1 MMRRFLFNT
10 TAALVA
16 VIGLAGSA
24 FAQEFTF
31 RFQSSDPAGNPNF
44 EYQKGWTD
52 LVAERSG
59 GKVKIELLPVG
70 SVVEYNET
78 LDAVAAGIL
87 DGQICDSSYW
97 AGKDPAFGLISN
109 PVGAWSDPSQMI
121 DFVENGGGKEI
132 MQELLGSY
140 GLHFIGVS
148 TPGLE
153 AFVSRVP
160 LDGVDDL
167 KGLKLRAPEGPIAN
181 VFAAAGAAPVNLP
194 SSEVFT
200 SLDKG
205 VVDAADYS
213 VFSVNQAQGLNTV
226 AKHPVYPGFHSLPL
240 VEVSMNKV
248 GRAARRRQDDA
259 RRDRQGVPADP
270 DQRSE
275 GSRPEG
281 CRGSQGRQLDHR
293 ARLVCRGTCQVPRAR
308 RRGMGAGC
316 QGFADGAEG
325 LRHADGLSQ
334 GQGPAAVIDVA
345 APKGAANFSCRGRK
359 A

>member
-1 MMRRFLFNT
+1 MKRYIMGMAL
-10 TAALVA
+10 ALVSTVA
-16 VIGLAGSA
+16 IVAGA
-24 FAQEFTF
+24 TAQEYSF

-52 LVAERSG
+52 LVAEKSG

-109 PVGAWSDPSQMI
+109 PVGAWSDPAQMI

-160 LDGVDDL
+160 LDKVDDL
-167 KGLKLRAPEGPIAN
+167 KGVKVRSPEGPIAN
-181 VFAAAGAAPVNLP
+181 VFAAAGASPVNLP
-194 SSEVFT
+194 ASEVFT

-213 VFSVNQAQGLNTV
+213 VFSVNQKQGLNGIG
-226 AKHPVYPGFHSLPL
+226 KHPVYPGFHSLPL
-240 VEVSMNKV
+240 VEVSMNKAKWDALPDDV
-248 GRAARRRQDDA
+248 KAMLEQTVKEFQQTQINGLKAADLKAVEEAKQDESITIHNWSAEERAKFRTIATAEWERVAQ
-259 RRDRQGVPADP
+259 
-270 DQRSE
+270 
-275 GSRPEG
+275 
-281 CRGSQGRQLDHR
+281 GSQMAQKVYDTLTAYLKGK
-293 ARLVCRGTCQVPRAR
+293 
-308 RRGMGAGC
+308 
-316 QGFADGAEG
+316 G
-325 LRHADGLSQ
+325 LL
-334 GQGPAAVIDVA
+334 
-345 APKGAANFSCRGRK
+345 
-359 A
+359 

>member
-1 MMRRFLFNT
+1 M
-10 TAALVA
+10 
-16 VIGLAGSA
+16 GLAGTA
-24 FAQEFTF
+24 LAQEFTF

-78 LDAVAAGIL
+78 LDAVAGGIL

-109 PVGAWSDPSQMI
+109 PVGAWSDPAQMI

-167 KGLKLRAPEGPIAN
+167 KGLKMRAPEGPIAN
-181 VFAAAGAAPVNLP
+181 VFAAFGAAPVNLP

-200 SLDKG
+200 SIDKG

-213 VFSVNQAQGLNTV
+213 VFSVNQAQGLNGV

-240 VEVSMNKV
+240 VEVSMNMAKWEALPDDLKKILEETV
-248 GRAARRRQDDA
+248 KEFQQTQINGLKAA
-259 RRDRQGVPADP
+259 
-270 DQRSE
+270 DQKAVEAAKAE
-275 GSRPEG
+275 GSITIHDWSAEE
-281 CRGSQGRQLDHR
+281 R
-293 ARLVCRGTCQVPRAR
+293 AKFRKLGV
-308 RRGMGAGC
+308 
-316 QGFADGAEG
+316 AEWENIAKRSPMAQKVFDTLTAYLKEKG
-325 LRHADGLSQ
+325 LL
-334 GQGPAAVIDVA
+334 
-345 APKGAANFSCRGRK
+345 
-359 A
+359 

>member
-1 MMRRFLFNT
+1 MKRLLIGT
-10 TAALVA
+10 TLAIVAA
-16 VIGLAGSA
+16 IGLAGTA
-24 FAQEFTF
+24 LAQEFSF

-44 EYQKGWTD
+44 EYQKGWTE

-97 AGKDPAFGLISN
+97 AGKDPAFGLIAN
-109 PVGAWSDPSQMI
+109 PVGAWSDAAQMI

-167 KGLKLRAPEGPIAN
+167 KGLKMRAPEGPIAN

-194 SSEVFT
+194 SSEVYT

-213 VFSVNQAQGLNTV
+213 VFSVNQAQGLNNV

-240 VEVSMNKV
+240 VEVSMN
-248 GRAARRRQDDA
+248 AAKWEALPDDIKKMLEETVKEFQQTQINGLKA
-259 RRDRQGVPADP
+259 AD
-270 DQRSE
+270 QKAVEEAKAE
-275 GSRPEG
+275 GSITVHDWPEEE
-281 CRGSQGRQLDHR
+281 RAKFRKLAVAEWENVAKGS
-293 ARLVCRGTCQVPRAR
+293 P
-308 RRGMGAGC
+308 MGQKVFDTLTAYLK
-316 QGFADGAEG
+316 DKG
-325 LRHADGLSQ
+325 LL
-334 GQGPAAVIDVA
+334 
-345 APKGAANFSCRGRK
+345 
-359 A
+359 

>member
-1 MMRRFLFNT
+1 MKLIHAAAT
-10 TAALVA
+10 ALVL
-16 VIGLAGSA
+16 LASGA
-24 FAQEFTF
+24 AAQEYSFK
-31 RFQSSDPAGNPNF
+31 FQSSDPAGNPNF
-44 EYQKGWTD
+44 EFQKGWTE
-52 LVAERSG
+52 LVAEKSG
-59 GKVKIELLPVG
+59 GNVKIELLPVG

-109 PVGAWSDPSQMI
+109 PVGAWSSPEQMI

-167 KGLKLRAPEGPIAN
+167 KGLKMRSPEGPIAN
-181 VFAAAGAAPVNLP
+181 VFAAAGASPVNLP

-213 VFSVNQAQGLNTV
+213 VFSVNQQQGMNAV
-226 AKHPVYPGFHSLPL
+226 APHPVYPGFHSLPL
-240 VEVSMNKV
+240 VEVSMNQAKWDALPDDIKTMLEETV
-248 GRAARRRQDDA
+248 KEFQQTQLAGNRAADEA
-259 RRDRQGVPADP
+259 AVAEAEADP
-270 DQRSE
+270 NITVHNWSE
-275 GSRPEG
+275 EERAKFRALGVAEWEKAA
-281 CRGSQGRQLDHR
+281 SQSPASQKVFDTLTAYLKDK
-293 ARLVCRGTCQVPRAR
+293 
-308 RRGMGAGC
+308 
-316 QGFADGAEG
+316 G
-325 LRHADGLSQ
+325 LLQ
-334 GQGPAAVIDVA
+334 
-345 APKGAANFSCRGRK
+345 
-359 A
+359 

>member
-1 MMRRFLFNT
+1 MTFKWSGL
-10 TAALVA
+10 AGLA
-16 VIGLAGSA
+16 IGLALTTGAS
-24 FAQEFTF
+24 AQEYTF

-52 LVAERSG
+52 LVAEKSG

-78 LDAVAAGIL
+78 LEAVGAGIL
-87 DGQICDSSYW
+87 DGQICDTSYW
-97 AGKDPAFGLISN
+97 AGRDPAFGLIAN

-121 DFVENGGGKEI
+121 DFVENGGGKEL
-132 MQELLGSY
+132 MGELLEPY

-167 KGLKLRAPEGPIAN
+167 KGVKVRAPEGLIGA

-194 SSEVFT
+194 ASEVYT

-213 VFSVNQAQGLNTV
+213 VFSVNQAQGLNDV
-226 AKHPVYPGFHSLPL
+226 APNPVYPGFHSLPL
-240 VEVSMNKV
+240 VEVSMNKAKWDALPDDIKAMLEETV
-248 GRAARRRQDDA
+248 KEFQQTQVNGLKERDLAALKEAEANPDITVHDWSAEDRAKFRTIA
-259 RRDRQGVPADP
+259 QG
-270 DQRSE
+270 E
-275 GSRPEG
+275 WEK
-281 CRGSQGRQLDHR
+281 
-293 ARLVCRGTCQVPRAR
+293 
-308 RRGMGAGC
+308 
-316 QGFADGAEG
+316 
-325 LRHADGLSQ
+325 
-334 GQGPAAVIDVA
+334 VA
-345 APKGAANFSCRGRK
+345 ANSPMSQKVYDALSAYLSEKGLLAQ
-359 A
+359 

>member
-1 MMRRFLFNT
+1 MRRILFNT
-10 TAALVA
+10 AVA
-16 VIGLAGSA
+16 FVTVIGLTNTAL
-24 FAQEFTF
+24 AQEFSF

-44 EYQKGWTD
+44 EYQKAWTD

-78 LDAVAAGIL
+78 LDAVAGGIL

-109 PVGAWSDPSQMI
+109 PVGAWSDPAQMV

-140 GLHFIGVS
+140 GLHFIGVT

-167 KGLKLRAPEGPIAN
+167 KGVKVRSPEGPIAN

-194 SSEVFT
+194 ASEVYT

-213 VFSVNQAQGLNTV
+213 VFSVNQQQGLNKV
-226 AKHPVYPGFHSLPL
+226 APHPVYPGFHSLPL
-240 VEVSMNKV
+240 VEVSMNKEKWDALPDDIKKMLEETV
-248 GRAARRRQDDA
+248 KEAQQAQIKGLKAA
-259 RRDRQGVPADP
+259 
-270 DQRSE
+270 DQKALE
-275 GSRPEG
+275 E
-281 CRGSQGRQLDHR
+281 
-293 ARLVCRGTCQVPRAR
+293 AK
-308 RRGMGAGC
+308 
-316 QGFADGAEG
+316 ADGSITIHNWSDEERAKFRKIAVAEWE
-325 LRHADGLSQ
+325 R
-334 GQGPAAVIDVA
+334 VA
-345 APKGAANFSCRGRK
+345 KSSPMAQKVFDTLTAYLKGKGMLQ
-359 A
+359 

>member
-1 MMRRFLFNT
+1 MRHILLNT
-10 TAALVA
+10 AAALVT
-16 VIGLAGSA
+16 VLGLTNTVW
-24 FAQEFTF
+24 AQEFSF

-44 EYQKGWTD
+44 EYQKAWTE
-52 LVAERSG
+52 LVSERSG
-59 GKVKIELLPVG
+59 GKVTIELLPVG

-78 LDAVAAGIL
+78 LDAVAGGIL

-140 GLHFIGVS
+140 GLHFIGVT

-160 LDGVDDL
+160 LNGVEDL
-167 KGLKLRAPEGPIAN
+167 KGVKVRSPEGPIAN

-194 SSEVFT
+194 ASEVYT

-213 VFSVNQAQGLNTV
+213 VFSVNQQQGLNKV
-226 AKHPVYPGFHSLPL
+226 ANHPVYPGFHSLPL
-240 VEVSMNKV
+240 VEVSMNKAKWDALPEDV
-248 GRAARRRQDDA
+248 KTMLQETVKEFQQNQVNGLKAADEKALEEARADSSITIHDWSAEERTKFRTIAVAEWERIA
-259 RRDRQGVPADP
+259 QGSPM
-270 DQRSE
+270 
-275 GSRPEG
+275 
-281 CRGSQGRQLDHR
+281 SQKVFDTLTGYLK
-293 ARLVCRGTCQVPRAR
+293 AK
-308 RRGMGAGC
+308 
-316 QGFADGAEG
+316 G
-325 LRHADGLSQ
+325 LL
-334 GQGPAAVIDVA
+334 
-345 APKGAANFSCRGRK
+345 
-359 A
+359 

>member
-1 MMRRFLFNT
+1 MKLIHAAAT
-10 TAALVA
+10 ALVLLTGA
-16 VIGLAGSA
+16 AA
-24 FAQEFTF
+24 AQEYTF
-31 RFQSSDPAGNPNF
+31 KFQSSDPAGNPNF
-44 EYQKGWTD
+44 EFQKGWTE
-52 LVAERSG
+52 LVAEKSG
-59 GKVKIELLPVG
+59 GNVKIELLPVG

-109 PVGAWSDPSQMI
+109 PVGAWSSPEQMI
-121 DFVENGGGKEI
+121 DFVENGGGKEL

-167 KGLKLRAPEGPIAN
+167 KGLKMRSPEGPIAN
-181 VFAAAGAAPVNLP
+181 VFAAAGASPVNLP

-213 VFSVNQAQGLNTV
+213 VFSVNQQQGLNDV
-226 AKHPVYPGFHSLPL
+226 APNPVYPGFHSLPL
-240 VEVSMNKV
+240 VEVSMNAAKWDALPDDIKTMLEETV
-248 GRAARRRQDDA
+248 KEFQQTQLAGNRAADEA
-259 RRDRQGVPADP
+259 AVAEAEADP
-270 DQRSE
+270 NITVHNWSDEERAKFRALGVAEWEKAAAQSPMSQKVFDTLMAYLKDQNLL
-275 GSRPEG
+275 
-281 CRGSQGRQLDHR
+281 Q
-293 ARLVCRGTCQVPRAR
+293 
-308 RRGMGAGC
+308 
-316 QGFADGAEG
+316 
-325 LRHADGLSQ
+325 
-334 GQGPAAVIDVA
+334 
-345 APKGAANFSCRGRK
+345 
-359 A
+359 

>member
-1 MMRRFLFNT
+1 MKRFLKTASVAAVAAFALAT
-10 TAALVA
+10 TAL
-16 VIGLAGSA
+16 
-24 FAQEFTF
+24 AQEYSF

-52 LVAERSG
+52 LVAEKSG
-59 GKVKIELLPVG
+59 GKVKIELMPVG

-97 AGKDPAFGLISN
+97 AGKDPAFGLIAN
-109 PVGAWSDPSQMI
+109 PVGAWSDPAQMI

-160 LDGVDDL
+160 LDSVDDL
-167 KGLKLRAPEGPIAN
+167 KGVKVRSPEGPIAN

-200 SLDKG
+200 AIDKG

-213 VFSVNQAQGLNTV
+213 VFSVNQAQGLNKV
-226 AKHPVYPGFHSLPL
+226 ALHPVYPGFHSLPL
-240 VEVSMNKV
+240 VEVSMNKAKWDALPDDIKALLETTV
-248 GRAARRRQDDA
+248 KEFQQTQINGLKAADLKALEEA
-259 RRDRQGVPADP
+259 R
-270 DQRSE
+270 
-275 GSRPEG
+275 
-281 CRGSQGRQLDHR
+281 
-293 ARLVCRGTCQVPRAR
+293 
-308 RRGMGAGC
+308 
-316 QGFADGAEG
+316 ADGSITIHNWPDEERAKFRKIAMAEWERIAKGSPMAQKVYDTLTSYLTQKG
-325 LRHADGLSQ
+325 LL
-334 GQGPAAVIDVA
+334 
-345 APKGAANFSCRGRK
+345 
-359 A
+359 

>member
-1 MMRRFLFNT
+1 MFRTFIKASV
-10 TAALVA
+10 AAAA
-16 VIGLAGSA
+16 VLAMSGYA
-24 FAQEFTF
+24 GAQEYAF

-44 EYQKGWTD
+44 EYQKAWTE
-52 LVAERSG
+52 LVKEKSD
-59 GKVKIELLPVG
+59 GKVTIELLPVG
-70 SVVEYNET
+70 AVVEYNET

-109 PVGAWSDPSQMI
+109 PVGAWSDPAQMI

-132 MQELLGSY
+132 MQEMLGSY

-167 KGLKLRAPEGPIAN
+167 NGLKMRSPEGPIAN

-213 VFSVNQAQGLNTV
+213 VFSVNQQQGLNEV
-226 AKHPVYPGFHSLPL
+226 APNPVYPGFHSLPL
-240 VEVSMNKV
+240 VEVSMNQGKWDALPDDIKTMLEETVKEFQQTQIEGNKAADLKAIEEAKANPDITVHDWSEEERAKFRKLGQAEWQVIAQQSPMAQKV
-248 GRAARRRQDDA
+248 YDTLTAYLTEKNLLQ
-259 RRDRQGVPADP
+259 
-270 DQRSE
+270 
-275 GSRPEG
+275 
-281 CRGSQGRQLDHR
+281 
-293 ARLVCRGTCQVPRAR
+293 
-308 RRGMGAGC
+308 
-316 QGFADGAEG
+316 
-325 LRHADGLSQ
+325 
-334 GQGPAAVIDVA
+334 
-345 APKGAANFSCRGRK
+345 
-359 A
+359 

>member
-1 MMRRFLFNT
+1 MRHILLN
-10 TAALVA
+10 TAATLVA
-16 VIGLAGSA
+16 VIGLTNTVV
-24 FAQEFTF
+24 AQDFSF

-44 EYQKGWTD
+44 EYQKAWTE
-52 LVAERSG
+52 LVSERSG
-59 GKVKIELLPVG
+59 GKVTIELLPVG

-78 LDAVAAGIL
+78 LDAVAGGIL

-140 GLHFIGVS
+140 GLHFIGVT

-160 LDGVDDL
+160 LDGVEDL
-167 KGLKLRAPEGPIAN
+167 KGVKVRSPEGPIAN

-194 SSEVFT
+194 ASEVYT

-213 VFSVNQAQGLNTV
+213 VFSVNQQQGLNKV
-226 AKHPVYPGFHSLPL
+226 ANHPVYPGFHSLPL
-240 VEVSMNKV
+240 VEVSMNKAKWDALPDDV
-248 GRAARRRQDDA
+248 KTMLQDTVKEFQQNQINGLKAADQKALEEARADSSITIHDWSAEERTKFRTIAVAEWERIA
-259 RRDRQGVPADP
+259 K
-270 DQRSE
+270 
-275 GSRPEG
+275 GSPM
-281 CRGSQGRQLDHR
+281 SQKVFDTLTGYLK
-293 ARLVCRGTCQVPRAR
+293 GK
-308 RRGMGAGC
+308 
-316 QGFADGAEG
+316 G
-325 LRHADGLSQ
+325 LL
-334 GQGPAAVIDVA
+334 
-345 APKGAANFSCRGRK
+345 
-359 A
+359 

>member
-1 MMRRFLFNT
+1 MKRFLIGAFAVV
-10 TAALVA
+10 TA
-16 VIGLAGSA
+16 IGLAGTA
-24 FAQEFTF
+24 LAQEFTF

-78 LDAVAAGIL
+78 LDAVAGGIL

-109 PVGAWSDPSQMI
+109 PVGAWSDPAQMI

-167 KGLKLRAPEGPIAN
+167 KGLKMRAPEGPIAN

-194 SSEVFT
+194 SSEVYT
-200 SLDKG
+200 SIDKG

-213 VFSVNQAQGLNTV
+213 VFSVNQAQGLNGV

-240 VEVSMNKV
+240 VEVSMNMAKWEALPDDLKKILEETV
-248 GRAARRRQDDA
+248 KEFQQTQINGLKAA
-259 RRDRQGVPADP
+259 
-270 DQRSE
+270 DQKAVEAAKAE
-275 GSRPEG
+275 GSITIHDWSAEE
-281 CRGSQGRQLDHR
+281 R
-293 ARLVCRGTCQVPRAR
+293 AKFRKLGV
-308 RRGMGAGC
+308 
-316 QGFADGAEG
+316 AEWENIAKRSPMAQKVFDTLTAYLKEKG
-325 LRHADGLSQ
+325 LL
-334 GQGPAAVIDVA
+334 
-345 APKGAANFSCRGRK
+345 
-359 A
+359 

>member
-1 MMRRFLFNT
+1 MKRFLIG
-10 TAALVA
+10 TAFAVVA
-16 VIGLAGSA
+16 AVGLAGTA
-24 FAQEFTF
+24 LAQEFTF

-59 GKVKIELLPVG
+59 GKIKIELLPVG

-78 LDAVAAGIL
+78 LDAVAGGIL

-97 AGKDPAFGLISN
+97 AGKDPAFGLIAN
-109 PVGAWSDPSQMI
+109 PVGAWSDPAQMI

-167 KGLKLRAPEGPIAN
+167 KGLKMRAPEGPIAN
-181 VFAAAGAAPVNLP
+181 VFAAAGAPVNLP

-213 VFSVNQAQGLNTV
+213 VFSVNQAQGLNGI

-240 VEVSMNKV
+240 VEVSMNKAKWDALPDDLKKMLEETV
-248 GRAARRRQDDA
+248 KEFQQTQINGLKAA
-259 RRDRQGVPADP
+259 
-270 DQRSE
+270 DQKAVEEAKAE
-275 GSRPEG
+275 GSITIHDWSAEE
-281 CRGSQGRQLDHR
+281 R
-293 ARLVCRGTCQVPRAR
+293 AKFRKLAV
-308 RRGMGAGC
+308 
-316 QGFADGAEG
+316 AEWENIAKRSPMAQKVFDTLTGYLKGKG
-325 LRHADGLSQ
+325 LL
-334 GQGPAAVIDVA
+334 
-345 APKGAANFSCRGRK
+345 
-359 A
+359 

>member
-1 MMRRFLFNT
+1 MKRFLK
-10 TAALVA
+10 TASVA
-16 VIGLAGSA
+16 AVAA
-24 FAQEFTF
+24 FALATGAVAQEYSF

-52 LVAERSG
+52 LVAEKSG
-59 GKVKIELLPVG
+59 GKVKIELMPVG

-97 AGKDPAFGLISN
+97 AGKDPAFGLIAN
-109 PVGAWSDPSQMI
+109 PVGAWSDPAQMI

-132 MQELLGSY
+132 MQELLGAY

-160 LDGVDDL
+160 LDSVDDL
-167 KGLKLRAPEGPIAN
+167 KGVKVRSPEGPIAN

-200 SLDKG
+200 AIDKG

-213 VFSVNQAQGLNTV
+213 VFSVNQTQGLNKV
-226 AKHPVYPGFHSLPL
+226 APHPVYPGFHSLPL
-240 VEVSMNKV
+240 VEVSMNKAKWDALPDDIKTLLETTV
-248 GRAARRRQDDA
+248 KEFQQTQINGLKAADLKA
-259 RRDRQGVPADP
+259 IEEAK
-270 DQRSE
+270 
-275 GSRPEG
+275 
-281 CRGSQGRQLDHR
+281 
-293 ARLVCRGTCQVPRAR
+293 
-308 RRGMGAGC
+308 
-316 QGFADGAEG
+316 ADGSITIHNWPDEERAKFRKIAMAEWERIAKG
-325 LRHADGLSQ
+325 SPMAQKVYDTLTSYLSQ
-334 GQGPAAVIDVA
+334 
-345 APKGAANFSCRGRK
+345 KGLL
-359 A
+359 